1 MRAGADGGGCFPT
14 GRHYPGIAH
23 LLRVVAAGLADEF
36 AGETP
41 MAGLALVA
49 LDTETTGRDPSVD
62 RIVEIACVLRGP
74 DGALER
80 HEWLVNPGQ
89 PIPKEAFDVH
99 GISDDDVR
107 DKPDFAGI
115 AGELLQV
122 LAGAVPLAYNAEFD
136 RNFLLAELERSGH
149 QAREL
154 PPACRKGVEWV
165 DPLVWA
171 RELQRYEKSK
181 ALGEVCARL
190 GIEIAQAHRATDDAE
205 AALAVLSAFAN
216 DTRVPKNY
224 AAFIQEQRRLARQQ
238 DEERARWRSRQG

>member
-36 AGETP
+36 SSETP
-41 MAGLALVA
+41 MADVA
-49 LDTETTGRDPSVD
+49 VVAIDTETTGRDPAVD
-62 RIVEIACVLRGP
+62 RIVEIACVVHRN
-74 DGALER
+74 GATVDR
-80 HEWLVNPGQ
+80 RVWLVNPGR

-107 DKPDFAGI
+107 DKPDFSGI
-115 AGELLQV
+115 VDELLDT
-122 LAGAVPLAYNAEFD
+122 LAGTVPLAYNAEFD
-136 RNFLLAELERSGH
+136 RAFLMAELERSGH
-149 QAREL
+149 VAGEL
-154 PPACRKGVEWV
+154 PPACRKGIEWL

-171 RELQRYEKSK
+171 RELQKYEKSK

-205 AALAVLSAFAN
+205 AALAVLSAFSA
-216 DTRVPKNY
+216 DARVPKTY
-224 AAFIQEQRRLARQQ
+224 GAFIQEQRRLGRQFE
-238 DEERARWRSRQG
+238 EERARWRNRSG